1 LNNTEKFFASGKGLF
16 LWLEYV
22 YNEGRNKS
30 KSGDN
35 MNINQLSKRLEHV
48 VNYIPKGSIVADI
61 GSDHAYLPCFA
72 VKKGIAKKAIAGEV
86 AEGPFQ
92 AAKQQVEEAE
102 LENEISV
109 RKGDGLEVIMP
120 GEVDC
125 ITIAGMGGALIT
137 AILEEGKEKLQ
148 GVKRLIL
155 QPNISAINIRKW
167 LIAHGWELIDEVIL
181 EEDEKI
187 YEILVAEIGEPLK
200 PYSEK
205 QEQELLFGPILLKK
219 KTEPFYKKWQREL
232 TQLEKVL
239 GQLEK
244 AENQEQVQQ
253 KKQAIELEIQWM
265 REVLQDE
272 NGKRS

>member
-1 LNNTEKFFASGKGLF
+1 
-16 LWLEYV
+16 
-22 YNEGRNKS
+22 
-30 KSGDN
+30 